1 MCIRDRGEEAFLKK
15 AAEIHAL
22 GAAMVV
28 MAFDE
33 TGQATTFSRKIEIC
47 ERAYKLLTIKLNIP
61 PHDIIFDVNVLSVG
75 TGIEEHAKYG
85 IDFIE
90 AVRWIKQN
98 LPGAYTSGGISNL
111 SFAFRGNNTVREAM
125 HSIFLY
131 HAVNA
136 GLDMGIVNPG
146 MLQVYD
152 CLLYTSDAADE

>member
-1 MCIRDRGEEAFLKK
+1 
-15 AAEIHAL
+15 
-22 GAAMVV
+22 

-33 TGQATTFSRKIEIC
+33 QGQATTFDRKTEISR
-47 ERAYKLLTIKLNIP
+47 RAYGLLTERLAIP
-61 PHDIIFDVNVLSVG
+61 PQDIIFDVNVLSVG
-75 TGIEEHAKYG
+75 TGIAEHARYG

-90 AVRWIKQN
+90 AVRWIKAN

-111 SFAFRGNNTVREAM
+111 SFAFRGNNPVREAM

-131 HAVNA
+131 HAINA

-152 CLLYTSDAADE
+152 DIEPDLKQKAEDVILDRDPDATES